1 MQHTLLQRRRIDM
14 SKSNELYE
22 QAAESYMVKRGTE
35 YEINKNQDSLN
46 HELTVADF
54 ASGQRDSRNGLPS
67 KDKSNSYINGYNFE
81 ATISPI
87 LKGNLK

>member
-1 MQHTLLQRRRIDM
+1 M
-14 SKSNELYE
+14 SKINNLYE
-22 QAAESYMVKRGTE
+22 QAAESYMAKRGAE
-35 YEINKNQDSLN
+35 YDIKNRKDSLN
-46 HELTVADF
+46 NELTVADF

-67 KDKSNSYINGYNFE
+67 KDKSLSYSNGYNFE

>member
-1 MQHTLLQRRRIDM
+1 M
-14 SKSNELYE
+14 SKINNLYE
-22 QAAESYMVKRGTE
+22 QAAESYMAKRGAE
-35 YEINKNQDSLN
+35 YDINKNQDSLN

-54 ASGQRDSRNGLPS
+54 ARGQRDSRNGLPS
-67 KDKSNSYINGYNFE
+67 KDKSLSYTNGYNFE

>member
-1 MQHTLLQRRRIDM
+1 M

-22 QAAESYMVKRGTE
+22 QAAESYMAKRGAE

-54 ASGQRDSRNGLPS
+54 ASGQRDNRTGLPS

-81 ATISPI
+81 KAIKQI
-87 LKGNLK
+87 LKENLK

>member
-1 MQHTLLQRRRIDM
+1 M
-14 SKSNELYE
+14 SKINNLYE
-22 QAAESYMVKRGTE
+22 QAAESYMAKRGTE

-54 ASGQRDSRNGLPS
+54 ASGQRDNRNGLS
-67 KDKSNSYINGYNFE
+67 STEKSVSYIKGYNFE
-81 ATISPI
+81 ATIGPM

>member
-1 MQHTLLQRRRIDM
+1 M

-22 QAAESYMVKRGTE
+22 QAAESYMAKRGAE

-67 KDKSNSYINGYNFE
+67 KDKSLSYTNGYNFE

>member
-1 MQHTLLQRRRIDM
+1 M
-14 SKSNELYE
+14 SKINNLYE
-22 QAAESYMVKRGTE
+22 QSAESFMAKRGTE
-35 YEINKNQDSLN
+35 YEIKQSKDSLN
-46 HELTVADF
+46 NELTVADF

>member
-1 MQHTLLQRRRIDM
+1 M
-14 SKSNELYE
+14 SKINNLYE
-22 QAAESYMVKRGTE
+22 QAAESYMAKRGTE

-67 KDKSNSYINGYNFE
+67 KDKSLSYSNGYNFE